1 MADRP
6 NQNWGQRQCDSRG
19 PKFRIDVNNP
29 QMGCDGTNVY
39 LMYAVTDNK
48 EKHFQALS
56 ESGIYRLH
64 NERGIEIVAGPK
76 NKPSDVGVK
85 ILSDKGDITIMLYDK
100 TPLHRDNFIKLV
112 NNGFYEGITFHR
124 VIKSFMAQAGDP
136 NSRNPEFSGALGQ
149 NSEGE
154 TLPAEIVDGLFHKKG
169 ALAAARMGDQV
180 NPEKRSSG
188 SQFYIVQGKK
198 YTRNQLTQMEMRI
211 NQQNENNLVGAFLRD
226 PSHVNYMNRVRVC
239 QQKGWMDSLN
249 IVIDEVKQFVLAD
262 ATPYSFSEQ
271 QISTYEKE
279 GGTPFL
285 DNGYTVFGEVV
296 SGLEVIDAICAV
308 PTESGDKPK
317 DPVTILSVKIK

>member
-1 MADRP
+1 MET
-6 NQNWGQRQCDSRG
+6 S
-19 PKFRIDVNNP
+19 
-29 QMGCDGTNVY
+29 
-39 LMYAVTDNK
+39 
-48 EKHFQALS
+48 
-56 ESGIYRLH
+56 SGKMVI
-64 NERGIEIVAGPK
+64 K
-76 NKPSDVGVK
+76 
-85 ILSDKGDITIMLYDK
+85 LYDE
-100 TPLHRDNFIKLV
+100 TPIHRDNFLKLV
-112 NNGFYEGITFHR
+112 KSEFYNGVTFHR
-124 VIKSFMAQAGDP
+124 VIKDFMAQAGDP

-211 NQQNENNLVGAFLRD
+211 NQQNENNLVGGFLRD
-226 PSHVNYMNRVRVC
+226 PSNINYMNRVRVC

-249 IVIDEVKQFVLAD
+249 IVIDEVKQLVLAD